1 MCDQRLGDN
10 NPQQQTPD
18 IARYCKEGER
28 EILTNQ
34 PCDFASIKNPLFKV
48 KIIILCHKLLWGLN
62 SQCGTG
68 HARCLEASLIP
79 THSQPGRRWL
89 LFAGVPY
96 LKSDSETARRSIRAR
111 EEIQAKRRE
120 TENVQRKKTKHI
132 TLKPS
137 QQNVPSLYFPVW
149 CYILQYSS
157 NNFYC
162 FMVHSQ

>member
-10 NPQQQTPD
+10 SPQQQTPNL
-18 IARYCKEGER
+18 ARYCKEGER

-34 PCDFASIKNPLFKV
+34 PCDFAPIKNPLFKV

-68 HARCLEASLIP
+68 HARCLEASVIP
-79 THSQPGRRWL
+79 AHSQSGRWWL

-96 LKSDSETARRSIRAR
+96 LKLDSETPCGSIRAG
-111 EEIQAKRRE
+111 EEIEAKRRE
-120 TENVQRKKTKHI
+120 TENVQRKKQHI
-132 TLKPS
+132 TLKRS

-149 CYILQYSS
+149 CYILQHSS